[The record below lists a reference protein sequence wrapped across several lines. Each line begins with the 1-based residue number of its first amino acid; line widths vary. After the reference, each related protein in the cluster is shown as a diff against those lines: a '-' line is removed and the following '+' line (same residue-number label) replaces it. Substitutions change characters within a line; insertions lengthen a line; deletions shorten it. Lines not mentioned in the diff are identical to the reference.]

1 MTSTQLPAD
10 AAAHQATRQHPY
22 ALMRQPILDGKR
34 AVHGYELLDD
44 SGEGGAIL
52 DSLEQ
57 ALVLADKR
65 LLFIHAPADLL
76 LNPVLLEAQPANI
89 VLQAA
94 ALPGDSPDEIAA
106 FLPVLEKLR
115 KHGFKLG
122 FDHHVLQSDYAS
134 WLALAAY
141 IRIDLSRIQP
151 ALVERVVR
159 FARRQSTASLIAS
172 EIETLAQFD
181 EMSALGFTLFQGGW
195 FAKRAPVMAQ
205 AMKPAQATVIQ
216 LINLLRAEADAAEI
230 EQLLKRDPSLSFNL
244 LRFINTSGMGL
255 SCEITSLRHA
265 ILILG
270 QKRLFRWAALLMTMS
285 RSGNA
290 APAVATTAVV
300 RGRLMELLAAE
311 LLPPED
317 CDNAFVAGVFSLLG
331 SMLEMKLEDALSAI
345 ALPHPV
351 LDALVHRRGLFAP
364 FLCLVEACES
374 GDDAAFARSA
384 DDLQL
389 SSRQVNWAHLNALAW
404 AEDLALA
411 A

>member
-1 MTSTQLPAD
+1 
-10 AAAHQATRQHPY
+10 
-22 ALMRQPILDGKR
+22 
-34 AVHGYELLDD
+34 
-44 SGEGGAIL
+44 
-52 DSLEQ
+52 
-57 ALVLADKR
+57 
-65 LLFIHAPADLL
+65 
-76 LNPVLLEAQPANI
+76 
-89 VLQAA
+89 
-94 ALPGDSPDEIAA
+94 
-106 FLPVLEKLR
+106 
-115 KHGFKLG
+115 
-122 FDHHVLQSDYAS
+122 
-134 WLALAAY
+134 
-141 IRIDLSRIQP
+141 
-151 ALVERVVR
+151 
-159 FARRQSTASLIAS
+159 
-172 EIETLAQFD
+172 
-181 EMSALGFTLFQGGW
+181 
-195 FAKRAPVMAQ
+195 
-205 AMKPAQATVIQ
+205 
-216 LINLLRAEADAAEI
+216 
-230 EQLLKRDPSLSFNL
+230 
-244 LRFINTSGMGL
+244 MGL